1 MAHEG
6 AAYRPHQITD
16 GKYAK
21 GRKKLGDRI
30 PVREKVVSD
39 RNCEVAVDRE
49 IVPLEHVADHAGS
62 DRLILRR
69 RTHVIAPLIAV
80 GEVRF
85 FTRPAL
91 IEDAD
96 VPMQSDLPLE
106 HPIKF
111 KLVVNLKTAR
121 FSG

>member
-1 MAHEG
+1 M
-6 AAYRPHQITD
+6 
-16 GKYAK
+16 
-21 GRKKLGDRI
+21 GDRI
-30 PVREKVVSD
+30 LVRE
-39 RNCEVAVDRE
+39 EVAADCSREVAIDRK
-49 IVPLEHVADHAGS
+49 IVPFEQVADHAGS

-96 VPMQSDLPLE
+96 VPRQSDLPLE
-106 HPIKF
+106 QKIKF

-121 FSG
+121 FSS